1 MMIDSISIWEL
12 SSLLLKLF
20 ILQLDAIAIRYGLDW
35 DHAIPK
41 SEETKIYAT
50 TDETADPG
58 LWASHR
64 AVNLLFIL
72 EKICRV
78 FLLCEVYNIIS
89 STFPIFSISFLNKT
103 TSSESGTPES
113 SNSNSNIII
122 ISSSSL
128 PPSFLISSLL
138 IILGGFL
145 RLQCYRTLGQYFTM
159 QLAIRQDHKLI
170 THGPY
175 SIVRH
180 PSYTG
185 GIMLWA
191 GIPFLTVGRGSWFWE
206 SGMWDARIPMNLINL
221 INPTIVE
228 NMNILP
234 FGGNVGFSL
243 RVGALMGILWIIP
256 WVSFIVISIRRVW
269 REDLM
274 LKKQFGEKWIEWE
287 RKTPYA
293 LVPYIF

>member
-1 MMIDSISIWEL
+1 
-12 SSLLLKLF
+12 
-20 ILQLDAIAIRYGLDW
+20 
-35 DHAIPK
+35 
-41 SEETKIYAT
+41 
-50 TDETADPG
+50 
-58 LWASHR
+58 
-64 AVNLLFIL
+64 
-72 EKICRV
+72 
-78 FLLCEVYNIIS
+78 
-89 STFPIFSISFLNKT
+89 
-103 TSSESGTPES
+103 
-113 SNSNSNIII
+113 
-122 ISSSSL
+122 L

-206 SGMWDARIPMNLINL
+206 SGML
-221 INPTIVE
+221 
-228 NMNILP
+228 
-234 FGGNVGFSL
+234 
-243 RVGALMGILWIIP
+243 GALMGILWIIP